1 MYTRVFNVPSQTF
14 FLFGARGT
22 GKMTL
27 LKSELRDSHFINL
40 LDEAKYQTYLA
51 DIEQFR
57 REVEAL
63 PKTKR
68 IVIDEVQRLPPL
80 LNYVH
85 DMIESQGRK
94 FVLTGSSARK
104 LKQKGVN
111 LLAGRALVKNLFPL
125 VPTEFGDDFDLQRA
139 LSIGTLPLVVNSESP
154 VETLQ
159 SYTLTYLSEEIKA
172 EALVKNLQG
181 FSRFLPVAALFHG
194 QIVNVSNVARECGV
208 SRTTVNG
215 FFEIIEDTLI
225 GSFLPAYQSR
235 PKVREVKHSKFYLF
249 DPGIV
254 RTLKRQSGPVDDDE
268 KGFLFE
274 GFVHHCLGAYG
285 SYLKIFDEL
294 NFWAPLDAK
303 SLEVDFLVRQGKEIT
318 AIEVKA
324 KKKLG
329 SEDLRGLRA
338 VESVKGVKH
347 RYIVYMGKERLA
359 LGDKMTA
366 LPLLE
371 FSEMLRRGRLAP

>member
-22 GKMTL
+22 GKTTL

-274 GFVHHCLGAYG
+274 GFVHHCLRAYG